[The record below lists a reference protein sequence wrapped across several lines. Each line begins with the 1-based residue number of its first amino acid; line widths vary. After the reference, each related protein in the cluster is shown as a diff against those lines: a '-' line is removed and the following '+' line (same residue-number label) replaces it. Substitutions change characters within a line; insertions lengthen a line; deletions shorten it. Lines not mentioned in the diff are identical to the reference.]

1 MTTQQIILTVIIIA
15 LTTFA
20 TRFLP
25 FLIFPEG
32 KKIPKTVDYLER
44 VLPFAMIG
52 MLIVYCFKD
61 VRPFAPPVR
70 PTGSGKDGK
79 LVPSKEALEKYY
91 YFDEPRF
98 STSLEEF
105 FQNSTSNRAESSNG
119 LP

>member
-61 VRPFAPPVR
+61 VRPFAPP
-70 PTGSGKDGK
+70 
-79 LVPSKEALEKYY
+79 Y
-91 YFDEPRF
+91 
-98 STSLEEF
+98 
-105 FQNSTSNRAESSNG
+105 G
-119 LP
+119 LPEWIASVVLVLIYKLTRKMILTIGGGLIAYMILVQFVFTS

>member
-61 VRPFAPPVR
+61 VLPFAPP
-70 PTGSGKDGK
+70 
-79 LVPSKEALEKYY
+79 Y
-91 YFDEPRF
+91 
-98 STSLEEF
+98 
-105 FQNSTSNRAESSNG
+105 G
-119 LP
+119 LPEWIASAVLVLIYKLTRKMILTIGGGLIAYMILVC